1 MLGEITQMR
10 VAGRLWETDWCN
22 KEKFSDKLPGWRK
35 GINEGGESSTIGLT
49 RVYLSAFYGNRS
61 SRSCSLSLMPK
72 TPPWTFKMNKT
83 PVKET
88 KSSSSSLSCLVWH
101 IGQTPWLH
109 VEVRVARRLR
119 QHTWWPSLPP
129 SPLGGV
135 HLEPLSWKVAPRF
148 AQGTNVKRFTVRRAF
163 VTNTTV
169 SLLACRLGPAD
180 S

>member
-10 VAGRLWETDWCN
+10 VAGRLWETDRCN
-22 KEKFSDKLPGWRK
+22 KEKFSDKLPGRRK

-49 RVYLSAFYGNRS
+49 VTDRANLVVWVWCQKS
-61 SRSCSLSLMPK
+61 
-72 TPPWTFKMNKT
+72 PPWTFKMNKT

-88 KSSSSSLSCLVWH
+88 KSSSISLSRLVWH

-109 VEVRVARRLR
+109 GEVRVARRLP
-119 QHTWWPSLPP
+119 QHTWRPSLPP